1 MDAKSTLWMPTAQY
15 ERQLMGFF
23 AEIPQKIV
31 RAAKNS

>member
-1 MDAKSTLWMPTAQY
+1 MPTAQY

-31 RAAKNS
+31 RAAKNSWRKR